1 MKVILLGAVL
11 ALTTGTQ
18 VIAGEARIVASAH
31 EPTVQS
37 AELQVTANAFNL
49 QKQSEGIW
57 KFSFTDGS
65 TPEARLVVVVNNPP
79 SGYTTVKWEFD
90 IPYYWDGTSTR
101 EFAVAMSND
110 QSGDPNTVAF
120 LNSARQMSMKVATI
134 GQLAL
139 LNQRARKIFVERHA
153 RVAKG
158 NRSAEKDDVSVAYWL
173 LLSSRELMEKSG
185 LVPDDITKLAATWVL
200 GISESS
206 ADAERLL
213 GTDTVPPD
221 EARNLVASLQRRDEV
236 FTERIVRQISKHI
249 GATRSRDNGCARA
262 RGLKAKLQDLDEETL
277 LQRDPTLRFSLETT
291 TNVALCTVRELQSA
305 LVTQPKAIPD
315 LTDAK
320 ALHDDMMVTIAAME
334 EAKREPE
341 LRRRAGNHATELLAI
356 IRSIEGRATAAPA
369 ASESDDSPGVLSNSE

>member
-1 MKVILLGAVL
+1 
-11 ALTTGTQ
+11 
-18 VIAGEARIVASAH
+18 
-31 EPTVQS
+31 
-37 AELQVTANAFNL
+37 
-49 QKQSEGIW
+49 
-57 KFSFTDGS
+57 
-65 TPEARLVVVVNNPP
+65 
-79 SGYTTVKWEFD
+79 
-90 IPYYWDGTSTR
+90 
-101 EFAVAMSND
+101 
-110 QSGDPNTVAF
+110 
-120 LNSARQMSMKVATI
+120 
-134 GQLAL
+134 
-139 LNQRARKIFVERHA
+139 
-153 RVAKG
+153 
-158 NRSAEKDDVSVAYWL
+158 
-173 LLSSRELMEKSG
+173 
-185 LVPDDITKLAATWVL
+185 LAATWVL

-236 FTERIVRQISKHI
+236 FTERIVRQRSKHI